1 MLDDLKLELLGEIV
15 VYIESVC
22 IYTYCSGDN
31 ISSVCI
37 ISFAFNL
44 NAFTI
49 ESRVMRNIK

>member
-15 VYIESVC
+15 VYIASVC

-37 ISFAFNL
+37 NSFPFNL

-49 ESRVMRNIK
+49 ESRVIRNIK